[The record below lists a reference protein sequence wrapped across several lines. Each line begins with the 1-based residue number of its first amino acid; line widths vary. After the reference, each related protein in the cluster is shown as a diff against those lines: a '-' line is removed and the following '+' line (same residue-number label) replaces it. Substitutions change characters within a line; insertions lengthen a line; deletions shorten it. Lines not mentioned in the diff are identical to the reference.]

1 MSHALL
7 LLPLLPWAVRLAVV
21 DWRTHTLPTQ
31 QVMLAW
37 LWALPAVALA
47 AVIAHSP
54 DWLLLAAAGSTAMGG
69 IYFLAWFIYPRGL
82 GFGDVRLAFVLG
94 WCLGFAGLQPLVMG
108 LYAPFILSI
117 LLMPLLA
124 LLRMVELRSFAFGP
138 FMLLGSTLAVLS
150 LAVPL

>member
-7 LLPLLPWAVRLAVV
+7 LLPVLPWAVRLAVV
-21 DWRTHTLPTQ
+21 DWRTHTLPTR

-37 LWALPAVALA
+37 LWPLPAVALA

-54 DWLLLAAAGSTAMGG
+54 DWLLLAAAGAAAMGG
-69 IYFLAWFIYPRGL
+69 IYLLAWFIYPRGL

-124 LLRMVELRSFAFGP
+124 LLRVVKLRSFAFGP
-138 FMLLGSTLAVLS
+138 FMLLGSILAVLS

>member
-7 LLPLLPWAVRLAVV
+7 LLPLLPWAVRLAAV
-21 DWRTHTLPTQ
+21 DWRTHTLPTR

-47 AVIAHSP
+47 AVIARSP

>member
-1 MSHALL
+1 MAGPCQPWPW
-7 LLPLLPWAVRLAVV
+7 LPRSPTPPTGYS
-21 DWRTHTLPTQ
+21 WRP
-31 QVMLAW
+31 
-37 LWALPAVALA
+37 PAR
-47 AVIAHSP
+47 P
-54 DWLLLAAAGSTAMGG
+54 RWAGSTSSPGSST
-69 IYFLAWFIYPRGL
+69 PRGL

-124 LLRMVELRSFAFGP
+124 LLRVVKLRSFAFGP
-138 FMLLGSTLAVLS
+138 FMLLGSILAVLS